1 MNGARKERVR
11 DRQDKEEDGNGE
23 KSMSV
28 ENGDKGELREGNK
41 MEMEK
46 KFKKERIKWREKLY
60 KTEERGEK

>member
-1 MNGARKERVR
+1 MNGVRKERVR

-23 KSMSV
+23 KSMFV

-60 KTEERGEK
+60 KIEERGEK